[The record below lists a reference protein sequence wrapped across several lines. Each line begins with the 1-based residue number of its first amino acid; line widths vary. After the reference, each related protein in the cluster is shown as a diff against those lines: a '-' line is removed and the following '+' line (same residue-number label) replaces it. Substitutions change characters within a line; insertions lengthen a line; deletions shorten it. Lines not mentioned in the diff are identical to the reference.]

1 LSILIKQAKHIR
13 RNPYISK
20 DLDMLYK
27 RIIKNKKVAKR
38 IIERVKRNR
47 IVISELNLLK
57 DIYKLVKENFKHIK
71 NQVRIL
77 VK

>member
-1 LSILIKQAKHIR
+1 
-13 RNPYISK
+13 
-20 DLDMLYK
+20 MLYK
-27 RIIKNKKVAKR
+27 RIIKNKKVIKR